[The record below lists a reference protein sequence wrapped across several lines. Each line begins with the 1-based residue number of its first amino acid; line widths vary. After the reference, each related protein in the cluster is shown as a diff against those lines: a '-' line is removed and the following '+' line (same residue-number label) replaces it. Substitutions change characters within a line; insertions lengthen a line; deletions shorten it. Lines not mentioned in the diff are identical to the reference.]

1 MRRCY
6 WAAIVAILVFS
17 LSCKNAANRVLGSV
31 QSDKSVKSENEEDWK
46 HIECIAVG
54 QVDDVSTEEDFLH
67 LDKQELVRKALYGHL
82 APRQYRDIELSVID
96 DLWVRDRELGDVQG
110 FLTKI
115 DCDGLLRAKITR
127 FDNEFYVTYSAT
139 RVGLAV
145 ELIDRK
151 NKVIWSA
158 EKTARSD
165 AGTIP
170 LSPVGLATGLF
181 FATRNK
187 QDEIAFQMVDAVVRQ
202 TLQSL
207 PMRNLHGSRRVEQI
221 DSGELED
228 IKKNNL
234 LENAENALQRGDFIQ
249 ALSLAERLISVYA
262 KDDVPYFLAGKAALG
277 LEKIERSESFFL
289 KAIERNDKEY
299 EYYNGLGLVNL
310 RSRKAI
316 VAREYFSK
324 TLKLEIRDPLAH
336 IGIAESYELQK
347 DYVMAAEY
355 YFRAGTSALT
365 RKDYGSALRSL
376 AALERLPINDDRIT
390 EKIQRL
396 RAIISFNRKGS

>member
-1 MRRCY
+1 M
-6 WAAIVAILVFS
+6 LVFS
-17 LSCKNAANRVLGSV
+17 SSCKNAANRVLGSV
-31 QSDKSVKSENEEDWK
+31 PVASAPKNDKSVKSEGKETWK
-46 HIECIAVG
+46 DIECIAVG
-54 QVDDVSTEEDFLH
+54 QVEDISTEDDFLH
-67 LDKQELVRKALYGHL
+67 LDKQELVRNALYGHL
-82 APRQYRDIELSVID
+82 APRKYRDIELSVID
-96 DLWVRDRELGDVQG
+96 DLWVPDRRPGDVG
-110 FLTKI
+110 DFLAKI
-115 DCDGLLRAKITR
+115 DCDGLMRAKITR
-127 FDNEFYVTYSAT
+127 FGNEFYVTYSAT

-151 NKVIWSA
+151 NEIIWSA
-158 EKTARSD
+158 TKTARSD

-187 QDEIAFQMVDAVVRQ
+187 QDEIAFQMVDAVARQ

-207 PMRNLHGSRRVEQI
+207 PMRNSLESRSVEQI
-221 DSGELED
+221 DSGQIKEVEKRD
-228 IKKNNL
+228 IR
-234 LENAENALQRGDFIQ
+234 ENAENALQRGDFTQ
-249 ALSLAERLISVYA
+249 ALSLAEQLISA
-262 KDDVPYFLAGKAALG
+262 EGKNDVLYFLAGKAALG
-277 LEKIERSESFFL
+277 LGKIEKSEFFFL
-289 KAIERNDKEY
+289 NAAELNDKEY

-324 TLKLEIRDPLAH
+324 ALKLENRDPLAH

-355 YFRAGTSALT
+355 YFRAGTSSLT
-365 RKDYGSALRSL
+365 RRDYGSALRSL
-376 AALERLPINDDRIT
+376 AALERLPKNENQIT

-396 RAIISFNRKGS
+396 RAIISFNRRGG